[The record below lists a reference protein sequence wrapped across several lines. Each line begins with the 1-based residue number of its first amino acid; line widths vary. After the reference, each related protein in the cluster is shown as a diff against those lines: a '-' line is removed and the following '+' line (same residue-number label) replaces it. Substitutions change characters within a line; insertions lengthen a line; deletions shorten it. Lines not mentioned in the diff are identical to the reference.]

1 MGATAVVMATGMAG
15 VTMAE
20 PTVAGT
26 GISAGITVIF
36 AVTTAAA
43 SSRYPVRIRAAV
55 FAAIATSPGA
65 EAQISAR
72 SATPRYD
79 PETSAMR

>member
-1 MGATAVVMATGMAG
+1 MVGVMATGMAG
-15 VTMAE
+15 VTMAG
-20 PTVAGT
+20 PTVVGT

-36 AVTTAAA
+36 VVTTAAG
-43 SSRYPVRIRAAV
+43 SSRYRAHIREAV
-55 FAAIATSPGA
+55 FAAIAALPGA
-65 EAQISAR
+65 AARISAR